1 MQKMTIDGETYPKLS
16 TLFQIVKLARL
27 PIALPLLP
35 MFFVGVL
42 FAMANGS
49 EFILENAM
57 WGFSILFLNAIAAS
71 YANDYFDYEGDKYNE
86 QFGFSG
92 GSGVLLAHPE
102 LRPVAKWAA
111 VFLFIIS
118 LMLTVIFTWL
128 ASLPLWTIG
137 YIAMGIFFF
146 WFYTAPPLKLC
157 YRGWGEPPHLL
168 GGIMIPA
175 WGYLSITGT
184 LDLHILIFAIPIGL
198 FFLTVIFNFEIPD
211 READLHAGK
220 SNLIVKK
227 GRRFSFRLIM
237 ALYVVSTLYFTI
249 LAMSTWLTDSINF
262 WIIVIFSL
270 IPLTVSF
277 YSALYAPD
285 NKEKA
290 TPYAVKNAV
299 SSFVYLSLMTLYL
312 IYLVV

>member
-1 MQKMTIDGETYPKLS
+1 MAIDGETHPNLY

-49 EFILENAM
+49 EFILANVT
-57 WGFSILFLNAIAAS
+57 WGFSILFLNAVAAA
-71 YANDYFDYEGDKYNE
+71 YANDYFDYEGDTYNE

-102 LRPVAKWAA
+102 LRLFAKWAA

-118 LMLTVIFTWL
+118 LALTAIFTWL

-137 YIAMGIFFF
+137 YIAIGVFFF
-146 WFYTAPPLKLC
+146 WFYTAPPIKLC

-168 GGIMIPA
+168 AGIMIPA
-175 WGYLSITGT
+175 WGYLAVTGT
-184 LDLHILIFAIPIGL
+184 LDRHIFIFAVPIGL

-227 GRRFSFRLIM
+227 GRRFSFKLVT
-237 ALYVVSTLYFTI
+237 ALYGVSTTYFTVVA
-249 LAMSTWLTDSINF
+249 LSNWLTERINF
-262 WIIVIFSL
+262 WVIVILSL
-270 IPLTVSF
+270 IPFTVSL

-285 NKEKA
+285 DKEGA
-290 TPYAVKNAV
+290 TPYAIKNAV
-299 SSFVYLSLMTLYL
+299 ASFVYLALLTIYLLYL
-312 IYLVV
+312 AV